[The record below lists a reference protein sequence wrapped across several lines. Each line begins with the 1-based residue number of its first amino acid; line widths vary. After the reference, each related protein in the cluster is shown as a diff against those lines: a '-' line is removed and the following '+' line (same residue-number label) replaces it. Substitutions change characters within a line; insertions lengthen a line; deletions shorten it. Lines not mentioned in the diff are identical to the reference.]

1 MDETIK
7 SNSIFV
13 VLDIFDQK
21 NIVGKDCKWLI
32 QRDDFEHIE
41 NENFKHLMMRLHN
54 ATMEEELLEQ
64 AKKEDDFTKDLD
76 REFRKFQLL
85 LENEI
90 SLKEEEKRQ
99 KEEERRQ
106 KEEERRQNILLLQ
119 KIEELNKT
127 IEALKK
133 K

>member
-41 NENFKHLMMRLHN
+41 NENLKHLMMRLHN

-76 REFRKFQLL
+76 REFRKFKLL

-90 SLKEEEKRQ
+90 SLK
-99 KEEERRQ
+99 RRGEAP
-106 KEEERRQNILLLQ
+106 KGGGKTPKYFITPKNRRVKQNY
-119 KIEELNKT
+119 
-127 IEALKK
+127 
-133 K
+133 